1 MSKNRYPFKP
11 SKEFKNAVAEA
22 IDNNNFKQLNTLLNN
37 SETDVI
43 DPYANVICVSET
55 KLKAETKPM
64 EQTLSEIESMI
75 QKGNEYIHKIHNL
88 NDMIPGELISEKMNC
103 TENLLTEIFARLK
116 ESPDQI
122 SKMYKLMNHYLPMTI
137 KLLQGYLKF
146 NEVRNPGTEVV
157 AAKIEIEKTMDVVNE
172 AFTELLNQLF
182 QVDVIDITTDAQV
195 LKTVLAKDGL
205 TKSDFSEV

>member
-1 MSKNRYPFKP
+1 MSKYKSKP
-11 SKEFKNAVAEA
+11 SKEFKKAVANA
-22 IDNNNFKQLNTLLNN
+22 IDNCDFSQLNELMKHND
-37 SETDVI
+37 TDVV
-43 DPYANVICVSET
+43 DPYAEVIHVSEIKQKQKT
-55 KLKAETKPM
+55 EPKLEKKE
-64 EQTLSEIESMI
+64 LSEFELVI